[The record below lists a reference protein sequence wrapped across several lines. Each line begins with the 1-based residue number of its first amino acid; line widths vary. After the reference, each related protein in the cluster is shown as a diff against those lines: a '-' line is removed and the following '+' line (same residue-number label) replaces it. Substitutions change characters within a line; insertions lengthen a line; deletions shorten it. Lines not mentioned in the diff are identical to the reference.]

1 MSNAAL
7 RIERVLGPALH
18 VFAYVLAA
26 FAVAFLVPMGWA
38 WFYDDTT
45 YKHQWA
51 ACAAVTLLSGA
62 LLGWITRAQRR
73 ELQSRDGFLLVNLV
87 WLVLPAY
94 AALPLMWMVPNITWH
109 QAYFEAMS
117 ALTATGATALSGL
130 EYLPVAVNVWRCFL
144 QYIGGLGVMLLVV
157 AVLPMLGLGG
167 MQLYKAETPG
177 PMKDQKLTPRI
188 AETARGLW
196 GVYFGFSVLCL
207 LAYRWAGM
215 GWADAFMHMCT
226 TMGLA
231 GFSSHDASIGY
242 FQSPAVEWV
251 AIVFMALAGISF
263 LRYFTVLRSLS
274 LRPLWSDREVRAYL
288 AVLLGATALVTIV
301 LWTQRVYPDAATAL
315 RMAAFHVL
323 SLATTTG
330 YSSTDYLQWPPL
342 VPVLLL
348 FLGTFVSCAGSTGGG
363 IKMVRMVLLIKQA
376 RRELVRS
383 IHPHVV
389 NPVIMGGQAVP
400 AQVMNAVLGF
410 MLIYGAATVGLTFL
424 LLLSGLDLVSAFSAV
439 VATVNNIGPGMG
451 QVGPTGN
458 YGALTP
464 FQLWVLSFAML
475 LGRLELLSVLVLF
488 TRAFWRR

>member
-1 MSNAAL
+1 M
-7 RIERVLGPALH
+7 RVVQTLGPALH
-18 VFAYVLAA
+18 VFAHVLTA
-26 FAVAFLVPMGWA
+26 FALVFLVPMGWA
-38 WFYDDTT
+38 WFHDDLTHE
-45 YKHQWA
+45 YQWA
-51 ACAAVTLLSGA
+51 VCAGVTLVSGVILWA
-62 LLGWITRAQRR
+62 LTRAYRC
-73 ELQSRDGFLLVNLV
+73 ELQARDGFLLVNLV

-94 AALPLMWMVPNITWH
+94 SALPLMLMVPGITWH

-130 EYLPVAVNVWRCFL
+130 ERLPVSVNVWRCFL
-144 QYIGGLGVMLLVV
+144 QYVGGLGVMLLVV

-196 GVYFGFSVLCL
+196 AVYFGFSVLCL

-215 GWADAFMHMCT
+215 GWADAFMHMCS

-231 GFSSHDASIGY
+231 GFSSYDASIGH

-251 AIVFMALAGISF
+251 AVVFMALAGISF
-263 LRYFTVLRSLS
+263 LRYFMVLRGLT
-274 LRPLWSDREVRAYL
+274 LRPLWSDREIRTYAV
-288 AVLLGATALVTIV
+288 VLLGAIALVTLV
-301 LWTQRVYPDAATAL
+301 LLAQRVYPDAPTAL

-330 YSSTDYLQWPPL
+330 YASTDYLQWPPFI
-342 VPVLLL
+342 PVLLL

-376 RRELVRS
+376 RRELVRI

-389 NPVIMGGQAVP
+389 NPVTLGGQAVP

-410 MLIYGAATVGLTFL
+410 MLIYGAATMGLTFL
-424 LLLSGLDLVSAFSAV
+424 LLLSGLDLVTALSAV
-439 VATVNNIGPGMG
+439 VATVNNIGPGLG
-451 QVGPTGN
+451 EVGPAGN
-458 YGALTP
+458 YGGLTP

-475 LGRLELLSVLVLF
+475 LGRLELLTVLVLF